1 MQADWLWGLLG
12 GLMIGGAAGLY
23 LLINGRIMGA
33 SGIVGGRVDRSPG
46 IGERLAFVAG
56 LVLVPALLALW
67 AVAQTG
73 VSTGV
78 SGNRWLVAFSGVLVG
93 LGTRLANGARLGT
106 GSAASRAD
114 RCGGVWRR

>member
-67 AVAQTG
+67 EGAQTW
-73 VSTGV
+73 VS
-78 SGNRWLVAFSGVLVG
+78 
-93 LGTRLANGARLGT
+93 
-106 GSAASRAD
+106 D
-114 RCGGVWRR
+114 RGIDRGI